1 MAYNELIKNFNHIR
15 DYMRQFY
22 IYGFKRRGDYREKS
36 ARSYDNERRRI
47 ESWLG
52 EYMAFRRQPEGKIRF
67 LSVDTRS
74 IAHNPLFQAYK
85 AKSFTAADI
94 TLHFYI
100 LDILKE
106 KEKASASEIADILSD
121 EYLSSFS
128 AGRGFDESTI
138 RKKLKEYER
147 LGLLDSEKSGRTVL
161 YRRTDA
167 NIDLTAWK
175 DAVSFFS
182 EISPVGVIGS
192 YIQDRYES
200 NSDFFRF
207 KHLYLLHCLESE
219 ITCCLLEAISKE
231 CDAIIK
237 LYSRRKQKTQEYRI
251 VPIRILVS
259 TQAGR
264 SYVLAKEL
272 RRQSCNLYR
281 LDHIKAASVG
291 RYVENREKIEK
302 ECREFER
309 YLWNTSSNPRK
320 HTEHLSMTLK
330 VEPGED
336 YILQRLKREGRHG
349 RITKIGET
357 RLRYDIDVY
366 DASEMRPWVR
376 SFIGRIEDITCSSV
390 DFEKIFRED
399 LDMMYKLYIGGDHD
413 IQ

>member
-22 IYGFKRRGDYREKS
+22 IYGFKRRGDYTEKS

-128 AGRGFDESTI
+128 AGRVFDESTI

-167 NIDLTAWK
+167 NIDLTA
-175 DAVSFFS
+175 
-182 EISPVGVIGS
+182 
-192 YIQDRYES
+192 
-200 NSDFFRF
+200 
-207 KHLYLLHCLESE
+207 
-219 ITCCLLEAISKE
+219 
-231 CDAIIK
+231 
-237 LYSRRKQKTQEYRI
+237 
-251 VPIRILVS
+251 
-259 TQAGR
+259 
-264 SYVLAKEL
+264 
-272 RRQSCNLYR
+272 
-281 LDHIKAASVG
+281 
-291 RYVENREKIEK
+291 
-302 ECREFER
+302 
-309 YLWNTSSNPRK
+309 
-320 HTEHLSMTLK
+320 
-330 VEPGED
+330 
-336 YILQRLKREGRHG
+336 
-349 RITKIGET
+349 
-357 RLRYDIDVY
+357 
-366 DASEMRPWVR
+366 
-376 SFIGRIEDITCSSV
+376 
-390 DFEKIFRED
+390 
-399 LDMMYKLYIGGDHD
+399 
-413 IQ
+413 